1 MTPNTHT
8 QRQRE
13 RNGVNIFFSVVI
25 FRVIKNICTK
35 LHEKILNGSQEMRNI
50 HQNNGPKNT
59 QTCPIAEK
67 YLLLIVTT
75 HKKTIAWHS
84 LLGVILVI
92 FGLILM
98 YVPIKLENRSI
109 FSHEILCKSSWYTLM
124 VTTLNF
130 FIHIV

>member
-1 MTPNTHT
+1 MSSPDERERETERETERERDRE
-8 QRQRE
+8 RQRK

-25 FRVIKNICTK
+25 VSVIKNICTK

-75 HKKTIAWHS
+75 HKKIIAWHS
-84 LLGVILVI
+84 LLGVILGY
-92 FGLILM
+92 FGAHFD
-98 YVPIKLENRSI
+98 VCSNK
-109 FSHEILCKSSWYTLM
+109 T
-124 VTTLNF
+124 
-130 FIHIV
+130 